1 MNEPTLGRDLLD
13 DIEFVAVGRQH
24 RQPRLGGGQIDQ
36 RIVQAFLSLMFLKAL
51 HSRQRAGD
59 HAGFQ
64 PRLPVRH
71 DEPGFRHGVDQ
82 SRVVVTDGLPSL
94 KWTPF
99 VGPRTV
105 GIKVESRLLF
115 PFFFLFEKPLSR
127 FLLLFL
133 LYCGYVGNAFA
144 LSKRSGISTGLA
156 AASILSMPARH
167 TAIGIW
173 LFIA

>member
-1 MNEPTLGRDLLD
+1 MT
-13 DIEFVAVGRQH
+13 
-24 RQPRLGGGQIDQ
+24 RL
-36 RIVQAFLSLMFLKAL
+36 
-51 HSRQRAGD
+51 
-59 HAGFQ
+59 
-64 PRLPVRH
+64 
-71 DEPGFRHGVDQ
+71 Q
-82 SRVVVTDGLPSL
+82 SRHHCGKCVTHLSEHLLPISPVHTPTRGV

-105 GIKVESRLLF
+105 GIKVESRLLL

>member
-1 MNEPTLGRDLLD
+1 L
-13 DIEFVAVGRQH
+13 A
-24 RQPRLGGGQIDQ
+24 
-36 RIVQAFLSLMFLKAL
+36 
-51 HSRQRAGD
+51 D
-59 HAGFQ
+59 HM
-64 PRLPVRH
+64 
-71 DEPGFRHGVDQ
+71 
-82 SRVVVTDGLPSL
+82 

-105 GIKVESRLLF
+105 HIKVESRLPFL
-115 PFFFLFEKPLSR
+115 PSFFFFENPLSR

-156 AASILSMPARH
+156 AASILSMPARQ

>member
-1 MNEPTLGRDLLD
+1 MKR
-13 DIEFVAVGRQH
+13 
-24 RQPRLGGGQIDQ
+24 
-36 RIVQAFLSLMFLKAL
+36 
-51 HSRQRAGD
+51 
-59 HAGFQ
+59 
-64 PRLPVRH
+64 
-71 DEPGFRHGVDQ
+71 
-82 SRVVVTDGLPSL
+82 PSL

-105 GIKVESRLLF
+105 HIKVESRLPFL
-115 PFFFLFEKPLSR
+115 PSFFFFESPLSR

-144 LSKRSGISTGLA
+144 LSKRSGISTGLV

>member
-1 MNEPTLGRDLLD
+1 MHIAPECG
-13 DIEFVAVGRQH
+13 ICS
-24 RQPRLGGGQIDQ
+24 QPWW
-36 RIVQAFLSLMFLKAL
+36 
-51 HSRQRAGD
+51 H
-59 HAGFQ
+59 
-64 PRLPVRH
+64 P
-71 DEPGFRHGVDQ
+71 
-82 SRVVVTDGLPSL
+82 L

-144 LSKRSGISTGLA
+144 WICRFAWTTGLA

-167 TAIGIW
+167 TIGIW

>member
-1 MNEPTLGRDLLD
+1 MHIAPECG
-13 DIEFVAVGRQH
+13 ICS
-24 RQPRLGGGQIDQ
+24 QPWW
-36 RIVQAFLSLMFLKAL
+36 
-51 HSRQRAGD
+51 H
-59 HAGFQ
+59 
-64 PRLPVRH
+64 P
-71 DEPGFRHGVDQ
+71 
-82 SRVVVTDGLPSL
+82 L

-167 TAIGIW
+167 TIGIW

>member
-1 MNEPTLGRDLLD
+1 
-13 DIEFVAVGRQH
+13 
-24 RQPRLGGGQIDQ
+24 
-36 RIVQAFLSLMFLKAL
+36 
-51 HSRQRAGD
+51 
-59 HAGFQ
+59 
-64 PRLPVRH
+64 
-71 DEPGFRHGVDQ
+71 
-82 SRVVVTDGLPSL
+82 
-94 KWTPF
+94 

-105 GIKVESRLLF
+105 GIKVESRLL
-115 PFFFLFEKPLSR
+115 FFLFEKPLSR

>member
-1 MNEPTLGRDLLD
+1 L
-13 DIEFVAVGRQH
+13 
-24 RQPRLGGGQIDQ
+24 
-36 RIVQAFLSLMFLKAL
+36 AL
-51 HSRQRAGD
+51 ARRRKKGVEAEHESNGD
-59 HAGFQ
+59 
-64 PRLPVRH
+64 
-71 DEPGFRHGVDQ
+71 
-82 SRVVVTDGLPSL
+82 L

-105 GIKVESRLLF
+105 HIKVESRLPFL
-115 PFFFLFEKPLSR
+115 PSFFFFESPLSR

-133 LYCGYVGNAFA
+133 PYCGYVGNAFA

>member
-1 MNEPTLGRDLLD
+1 MPPKKMRGWLRCFSLIRWLRLKLMCQKYDSTEKRIYLNELMS
-13 DIEFVAVGRQH
+13 VASN
-24 RQPRLGGGQIDQ
+24 
-36 RIVQAFLSLMFLKAL
+36 A
-51 HSRQRAGD
+51 
-59 HAGFQ
+59 
-64 PRLPVRH
+64 
-71 DEPGFRHGVDQ
+71 
-82 SRVVVTDGLPSL
+82 L

-105 GIKVESRLLF
+105 GIKVEKRLLF
-115 PFFFLFEKPLSR
+115 PFSSSSKPFGR

-173 LFIA
+173 LFMA

>member
-1 MNEPTLGRDLLD
+1 METPDLD
-13 DIEFVAVGRQH
+13 
-24 RQPRLGGGQIDQ
+24 
-36 RIVQAFLSLMFLKAL
+36 
-51 HSRQRAGD
+51 
-59 HAGFQ
+59 
-64 PRLPVRH
+64 
-71 DEPGFRHGVDQ
+71 
-82 SRVVVTDGLPSL
+82 RV

-105 GIKVESRLLF
+105 HIKVESRLPFL
-115 PFFFLFEKPLSR
+115 PSFFFFESLLSR

>member
-1 MNEPTLGRDLLD
+1 
-13 DIEFVAVGRQH
+13 VGETHKRAACKTVPLTRKH
-24 RQPRLGGGQIDQ
+24 RRW
-36 RIVQAFLSLMFLKAL
+36 S
-51 HSRQRAGD
+51 
-59 HAGFQ
+59 
-64 PRLPVRH
+64 
-71 DEPGFRHGVDQ
+71 EVDPICET
-82 SRVVVTDGLPSL
+82 TD
-94 KWTPF
+94 
-99 VGPRTV
+99 VGT
-105 GIKVESRLLF
+105 KVESRLPLA
-115 PFFFLFEKPLSR
+115 FFFVFENPLSR

>member
-1 MNEPTLGRDLLD
+1 
-13 DIEFVAVGRQH
+13 
-24 RQPRLGGGQIDQ
+24 
-36 RIVQAFLSLMFLKAL
+36 
-51 HSRQRAGD
+51 
-59 HAGFQ
+59 
-64 PRLPVRH
+64 
-71 DEPGFRHGVDQ
+71 
-82 SRVVVTDGLPSL
+82 L

-105 GIKVESRLLF
+105 HIKVESRLPFL
-115 PFFFLFEKPLSR
+115 PSFFFFESPLSR

>member
-1 MNEPTLGRDLLD
+1 
-13 DIEFVAVGRQH
+13 
-24 RQPRLGGGQIDQ
+24 
-36 RIVQAFLSLMFLKAL
+36 
-51 HSRQRAGD
+51 
-59 HAGFQ
+59 
-64 PRLPVRH
+64 
-71 DEPGFRHGVDQ
+71 
-82 SRVVVTDGLPSL
+82 VVVFHSAIAHDRRL
-94 KWTPF
+94 KWTPL

-105 GIKVESRLLF
+105 GIKVEKRLLF
-115 PFFFLFEKPLSR
+115 PFSSSSNPFSR

-173 LFIA
+173 LLIA